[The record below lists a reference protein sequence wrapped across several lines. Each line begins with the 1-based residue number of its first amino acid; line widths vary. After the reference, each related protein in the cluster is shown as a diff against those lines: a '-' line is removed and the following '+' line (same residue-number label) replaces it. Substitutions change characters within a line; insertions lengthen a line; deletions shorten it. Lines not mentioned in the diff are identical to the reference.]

1 MKRKIDVPKLKLI
14 GLMSIVTAQ
23 VSDKIRR
30 IRELQEELENPQIK
44 NSKKIQIRK
53 QILNLNNEIW

>member
-14 GLMSIVTAQ
+14 GLMSIVTGQ
-23 VSDKIRR
+23 VSDKIRW

-44 NSKKIQIRK
+44 NSKKIQIRR